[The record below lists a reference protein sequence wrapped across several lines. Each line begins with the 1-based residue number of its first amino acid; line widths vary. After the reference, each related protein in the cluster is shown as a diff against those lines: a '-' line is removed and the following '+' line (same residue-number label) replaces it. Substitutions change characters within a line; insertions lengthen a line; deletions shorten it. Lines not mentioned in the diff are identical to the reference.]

1 MARVLVG
8 VKRVIDYA
16 VKVGFFHITILSAIL
31 LVIFVIAVFFS
42 FTLCSIPI
50 MKNNVFRSVLNL
62 IKLGL

>member
-31 LVIFVIAVFFS
+31 LVIFVIAVFFPS
-42 FTLCSIPI
+42 LCVQFP
-50 MKNNVFRSVLNL
+50 
-62 IKLGL
+62 